1 MEELENLE
9 ETLNDSIRE
18 SLGARSGIRSRG
30 KKGGGME
37 DEEELLR
44 YVPKDE
50 CGMRGG
56 GVFLCV
62 ASAILLFVGVRG
74 LLVCLVTMASLVGG
88 GEVV

>member
-37 DEEELLR
+37 DDEEVLR
-44 YVPKDE
+44 YVPKDK
-50 CGMRGG
+50 CGARMGEGSVRIPLLKDNNNSNKMIDRNRGST
-56 GVFLCV
+56 L
-62 ASAILLFVGVRG
+62 
-74 LLVCLVTMASLVGG
+74 
-88 GEVV
+88 